1 MKRFCVFRVGQLQ
14 LQINSKKSKVKDS
27 VEFFIW
33 KEDALGQKEWFE
45 EQIDE
50 AGSAQY
56 GFTLDATSNL
66 LSRHQAL
73 DQELSD
79 RESSVEDLL
88 LRAQKMIEAGHY
100 AKDQIESIGGELTEL
115 WNSINA
121 DSSKRMTTL
130 ESYLKFHRLVISL
143 EDALEWVES
152 KRTETRWRME
162 KTNCHPDKLDE
173 RKIANSLTNHK
184 LDEVAV
190 SRYCA
195 ALNDVDNDCN
205 SYITKELPMN
215 DAIAKKQGQLGDTLD
230 ELSEEMKMAGKY
242 FETCQMAVEFQVEST
257 EMCDWFVDAAHKAQG
272 DDFGKDYESFQA
284 VEVEFDKLKESVA
297 NHRANQLK
305 NCENLSQ
312 KISRSWDG
320 DEFNW
325 VDEKFEDL
333 LSMMNDLES
342 FVSDRDDLLTSAGE
356 LHKYNREVFE
366 ALSLV
371 QEKQLALPSTPAKS
385 STLQGIQ
392 KLLRDHENF
401 ETSIV
406 ALEAQLHDL
415 VEEADRLSQVYPG
428 ENEESLAESKN
439 MLIEAWQS
447 LKGETSKRRKN
458 LLLNLEFQK
467 YKNAVKDLND
477 WLEEQQRLLIATE
490 ESATT
495 FEAVKMAETNLND
508 VKNSLKS
515 KQEDF
520 KTLVDRSDRMV
531 TGEESHPNAE
541 EVIEFLFLFPR
552 FWK

>member
-1 MKRFCVFRVGQLQ
+1 M
-14 LQINSKKSKVKDS
+14 
-27 VEFFIW
+27 EFFTW
-33 KEDALGQKEWFE
+33 KEDALAQKEWFE
-45 EQIDE
+45 ERIDE

-79 RESSVEDLL
+79 REKSVEDLL

-121 DSSKRMTTL
+121 DSSKRMQTL

-143 EDALEWVES
+143 EDALEWVEA
-152 KRTETRWRME
+152 KRTAARWRVE
-162 KTNCHPDKLDE
+162 KISCHPDKLEE

-184 LDEVAV
+184 TDENAV
-190 SRYCA
+190 SRYLTS
-195 ALNDVDNDCN
+195 LNDVDNACN
-205 SYITKELPMN
+205 DYISAELPMN
-215 DAIAKKQGQLGDTLD
+215 EVIANKQSELGDSLD
-230 ELSEEMKMAGKY
+230 QLSEEMKMACQY

-257 EMCDWFVDAAHKAQG
+257 EMCDWFVDAAHKAQS
-272 DDFGKDYESFQA
+272 DDFGKDYESFQL
-284 VEVEFDKLKESVA
+284 VQTDFEKLKESVL
-297 NHRANQLK
+297 NHKANQLR
-305 NCENLSQ
+305 NCENLNHRIL
-312 KISRSWDG
+312 KSWDG

-325 VDEKFEDL
+325 VSEKLEDL
-333 LSMMNDLES
+333 LSMMHDLES
-342 FVSDRDDLLTSAGE
+342 FVSDRDELLTSAGE

-371 QEKQLALPSTPAKS
+371 QEKQLALPSTTARL
-385 STLQGIQ
+385 STLQGVQ

-401 ETSIV
+401 ETGIV

-439 MLIEAWQS
+439 MLIESWQS

-467 YKNAVKDLND
+467 YKTAVKDLND
-477 WLEEQQRLLIATE
+477 WIDEQLRLLSAIE

-495 FEAVKMAETNLND
+495 FESVKMAEANLND
-508 VKNSLKS
+508 MKNALKS
-515 KQEDF
+515 KEDDF
-520 KTLVDRSDRMV
+520 KTLVDRSDRMI
-531 TGEESHPNAE
+531 TGEDTHPNAE
-541 EVIEFLFLFPR
+541 EVNS
-552 FWK
+552 FWVQKHVHKFELINDVLK